1 MTHPIAPDATTTL
14 PTKGVQSTVRSIEPS
29 RDVWNG
35 AQEPIAAR
43 KSIPLTRS
51 HRTDYCCA
59 VSTVWSLFAYVS
71 CPRQCQWHTARR
83 NGAIDVRCF
92 QRLCFSK
99 WLDVST
105 SSGRAGKPQSYLQFL

>member
-1 MTHPIAPDATTTL
+1 MTHPIALATTTL
-14 PTKGVQSTVRSIEPS
+14 PTKGVQSIVRSIEPS

-51 HRTDYCCA
+51 HRTDRCCA
-59 VSTVWSLFAYVS
+59 VSTVWSLFACVF
-71 CPRQCQWHTARR
+71 PRQCQWHTARR
-83 NGAIDVRCF
+83 NGAIDVPCF
-92 QRLCFSK
+92 QRLCLSK

-105 SSGRAGKPQSYLQFL
+105 SSGQAAQSCLQFL